1 MSAAEHHLT
10 GIERAFIQADT
21 ALWAEHGPAHVHGFY
36 VSANLLTD
44 HIYKHCPHLRRS
56 FDAIGK
62 TPKRAGGVLY
72 PEAGDVCGWC
82 LRIWRSRRK
91 AGAS

>member
-1 MSAAEHHLT
+1 MSAAKHHLT
-10 GIERAFIQADT
+10 ALQRAFVQAET
-21 ALWAEHGPAHVHGFY
+21 SLWAEHGGAHVHGFY

-44 HIYKHCPHLRRS
+44 HIYEHCPHLRRG

-62 TPKRAGGVLY
+62 TPKRADAVLY

-91 AGAS
+91 GNAA